1 MFCTVKVL
9 IACVLIMQRY
19 ALILRAVLDQTM
31 KRFTLLVCVWLACM
45 RSVSANDVQLYGIVD
60 MGLQYATTKQN
71 IPFYNLENKFFGLA
85 TGVQSGSR
93 FGVRGSELLG
103 NGWRIGFD
111 LEAGFDPA
119 NGTSSQDGRLFG
131 RQAIVTVKAE
141 HFGQLDFGRQINLAS
156 NYFLSID
163 PFAEGFG
170 QANIGA
176 SFGSANTTRYS
187 NMFLYQT
194 PSMGGLKFGAGY
206 SFAAGLATLYT
217 DNGLCVNFSCAVTVP
232 EYAYQGQNNLRVVT
246 LGSQYEAGPLM
257 LSAALDTAQGP
268 ADIPNGPPT
277 SSPTSWMVGGSYRFD
292 WFKLSAVY
300 GKSRGGEFSG
310 QPAGTGAGGPSG
322 VNSATGSAGILFAE
336 NYSRVSYLFGIS
348 IPFGQ
353 RGSVLASWQMAKPLD
368 EYESSGFKNQSIAS
382 IGYTYTLTA
391 RTNVYAYA
399 SYGKNFASVETAQS
413 SMIGVG
419 IRHQF

>member
-1 MFCTVKVL
+1 M
-9 IACVLIMQRY
+9 
-19 ALILRAVLDQTM
+19 LRAAIDQTM
-31 KRFTLLVCVWLACM
+31 KKLILLVGVWLTCAHTVFA
-45 RSVSANDVQLYGIVD
+45 SDVQLYGIVD
-60 MGLQYATTKQN
+60 MGLQYARTQQN
-71 IPFYNLENKFFGLA
+71 LPIDQLKNNFFGLA

-93 FGVRGSELLG
+93 LGMRGFESLG
-103 NGWRIGFD
+103 NGWRVGFD
-111 LEAGFDPA
+111 LEAGFDPG
-119 NGTSSQDGRLFG
+119 NGTFSQDGRLFG
-131 RQAIVTVKAE
+131 RVAILTVKAE
-141 HFGQLDFGRQINLAS
+141 QFGQLDFGRQINLAS

-176 SFGSANTTRYS
+176 SFGSSNTTRYS
-187 NMFLYQT
+187 NMVLFQT
-194 PSMGGLKFGAGY
+194 PSIEGFKFGAGY
-206 SFAAGLATLYT
+206 SFAAGLATIYT
-217 DNGLCVNFSCAVTVP
+217 DNGSCVNLSCAVTVP
-232 EYAYQGQNNLRVVT
+232 EYAFQSKNNLRVVT
-246 LGSQYEAGPLM
+246 LGAQYAAGPFM
-257 LSAALDTAQGP
+257 LSAALDKAQGP

-336 NYSRVSYLFGIS
+336 NYSRESYLIGLS
-348 IPFGQ
+348 IPFGL
-353 RGSVLASWQMAKPLD
+353 RGAVLASWQMAKPVD
-368 EYESSGFKNQSIAS
+368 EYESLGFKTQSIAS
-382 IGYTYTLTA
+382 IGYTYSLTG
-391 RTNVYAYA
+391 RTNIYAYA
-399 SYGKNFASVETAQS
+399 SYGKNFASIETAQS